1 MTLTRTQSFRKQKND
16 MKTLV
21 VYYSHTENNA
31 KLANYL
37 QQQLHCDIVKIE
49 TVRKRNGFSIF
60 LDLMFSR
67 NPEIKPV
74 PYYLRDYDHIIFVAP
89 IWAGKVAMPMK
100 TFLLQEK
107 ENIRQYSFLTLCGG
121 GNPDQKTKIGK
132 EMLALTGKAPDKLI
146 ELWINDLLPAEE
158 KNTIRDTTRYK
169 VAPTELR
176 QFNRQ
181 ISELMS
187 TAGFAFTLSG
197 EPVA

>member
-1 MTLTRTQSFRKQKND
+1 